1 MASAKRAAPT
11 EQPAMNTYSIYVEWK
26 APTPR
31 HTSYTR
37 LLTAY
42 PDPKRP
48 GLMKMSEQH
57 SSDGYK
63 QKFSFLYGK
72 KNQAEI
78 EHWVTRMEAAA

>member
-1 MASAKRAAPT
+1 MSAHS
-11 EQPAMNTYSIYVEWK
+11 MYVEWQ

-72 KNQAEI
+72 KNQATI
-78 EHWVTRMEAAA
+78 AQWVMKMENAA